1 MVIKMSNVS
10 TFLSHHQG
18 GKRWVFSRES
28 RRVNDDR
35 VVERP
40 EVKFDYN
47 FVKYSPCVK
56 MTVGIGRRVVHIIF
70 LEVQLCQQVLVVR

>member
-1 MVIKMSNVS
+1 MR
-10 TFLSHHQG
+10 G
-18 GKRWVFSRES
+18 

-47 FVKYSPCVK
+47 FVKYSSCVK
-56 MTVGIGRRVVHIIF
+56 MTVGIGRRVVHVI
-70 LEVQLCQQVLVVR
+70 LEVQLCQQGLVVR

>member
-1 MVIKMSNVS
+1 MR
-10 TFLSHHQG
+10 G
-18 GKRWVFSRES
+18 

-47 FVKYSPCVK
+47 FLKYSSCVK
-56 MTVGIGRRVVHIIF
+56 MAVGIGRRVVHII
-70 LEVQLCQQVLVVR
+70 LEVQLCHQGLVVR

>member
-1 MVIKMSNVS
+1 MVIKMSNISKVVIREVKGGC
-10 TFLSHHQG
+10 FLVRG
-18 GKRWVFSRES
+18 
-28 RRVNDDR
+28 RRVNDER

-47 FVKYSPCVK
+47 FMKYSSCVK

-70 LEVQLCQQVLVVR
+70 LRYSYVNKV